1 MIVGLE
7 FDEVLDLVECRT
19 FRDQAP
25 GALWTHRDDRKAEH
39 VRSLYSVTG
48 MSRPSRPVSI
58 ARRALNKGRL
68 LADTEYPP

>member
-7 FDEVLDLVECRT
+7 FDEALDLVECRT
-19 FRDQAP
+19 FRDRAP
-25 GALWTHRDDRKAEH
+25 GALWTHRDDRK